1 MSKLKKLSI
10 LVLSGCLT
18 NAQFLTAQNPTP
30 VAKDAA
36 AAAKDAPVAA
46 KGDSV
51 AAVDAPARKPDSS
64 YQPSTPRIVKRMLK
78 LADVKEGDV
87 VFDLGCGDGRVVIE
101 AAKKFGATG
110 VGIDIDPALV
120 KLAKENARKAGVEG
134 KVEFKVGDIFE
145 ADISRATVVAL
156 YLQPWV
162 NLKLR
167 PKLLSELKPGSRIV
181 SNLHDMG
188 NWKPE
193 KKTKEIDYHEIL
205 LWTVPA
211 SRQVPTEPV
220 KTP

>member
-10 LVLSGCLT
+10 LLFCGCLT
-18 NAQFLTAQNPTP
+18 NARFLAAQDTPP
-30 VAKDAA
+30 VAKE
-36 AAAKDAPVAA
+36 APVAVKDDPIAA
-46 KGDSV
+46 K
-51 AAVDAPARKPDSS
+51 DAPARKPDSS
-64 YQPSTPRIVKRMLK
+64 YQPSSRRIVKRMLK
-78 LADVKEGDV
+78 LANVKEGDV

-110 VGIDIDPALV
+110 VGIDIDPALIR
-120 KLAKENARKAGVEG
+120 LARENARKEGVED
-134 KVEFKVGDIFE
+134 KVEFKVEDIFDS
-145 ADISRATVVAL
+145 DISRATVVAL

-188 NWKPE
+188 DWKPE

-211 SRQVPTEPV
+211 SRQVPTEPT
-220 KTP
+220 KAP

>member
-1 MSKLKKLSI
+1 MSLLRKLSI
-10 LVLSGCLT
+10 LLFCGFLT
-18 NAQFLTAQNPTP
+18 NARFVAAQDTTP
-30 VAKDAA
+30 V
-36 AAAKDAPVAA
+36 AKDAPVAA
-46 KGDSV
+46 KDDSIAPEDV
-51 AAVDAPARKPDSS
+51 PARKPDSS
-64 YQPSTPRIVKRMLK
+64 YQPSSRKIVKRMLK
-78 LADVKEGDV
+78 LAKVKEGDV

-110 VGIDIDPALV
+110 VGIDIDPALI
-120 KLAKENARKAGVEG
+120 KLARENAREAGVEG
-134 KVEFKVGDIFE
+134 KVEFKVEDIFDS
-145 ADISRATVVAL
+145 DISRATVVAL

-188 NWKPE
+188 DWKPE

-211 SRQVPTEPV
+211 SRQVPTKPTEP
-220 KTP
+220 P